1 MTYCHP
7 MTVTLKLFLTNVFD
21 ISCIS
26 ERQSDKNQPFQCQ
39 RPTDMTVHKLK
50 FGQSLAINNALA
62 NFYKHFTSVL
72 ITVTL
77 R

>member
-1 MTYCHP
+1 MTYRHP
-7 MTVTLKLFLTNVFD
+7 KTVTLKLFLTNVFD

-50 FGQSLAINNALA
+50 FGISTMLLPI
-62 NFYKHFTSVL
+62 S
-72 ITVTL
+72 ISIL
-77 R
+77 RVY

>member
-1 MTYCHP
+1 MTYRHP
-7 MTVTLKLFLTNVFD
+7 RTVTLKLFLTNVFD

-50 FGQSLAINNALA
+50 FGQSTMLLSI
-62 NFYKHFTSVL
+62 S
-72 ITVTL
+72 ISIL
-77 R
+77 RVY

>member
-1 MTYCHP
+1 MTYRHP

-39 RPTDMTVHKLK
+39 GPTDMTVHKLK
-50 FGQSLAINNALA
+50 FGKSKMLLLISISILRVYSSLL
-62 NFYKHFTSVL
+62 L
-72 ITVTL
+72 
-77 R
+77 

>member
-1 MTYCHP
+1 MTYRHP

-39 RPTDMTVHKLK
+39 GPTDMTVHKLK
-50 FGQSLAINNALA
+50 FGKSTMLLLISISILRVYSSLL
-62 NFYKHFTSVL
+62 L
-72 ITVTL
+72 
-77 R
+77 

>member
-50 FGQSLAINNALA
+50 FGQSTMLLPI
-62 NFYKHFTSVL
+62 S
-72 ITVTL
+72 ISIL
-77 R
+77 RVY

>member
-1 MTYCHP
+1 MTYRHP

-39 RPTDMTVHKLK
+39 GPTDMTVHKLK
-50 FGQSLAINNALA
+50 FG
-62 NFYKHFTSVL
+62 K
-72 ITVTL
+72 
-77 R
+77 